1 MASQYVSV
9 LDAILH
15 HNANS
20 IYPSPHP
27 DAYYSQAT
35 FDQLRTIDDI
45 PILST
50 VKVPAGKYT
59 CARANNLRRARAN
72 RQSSKD
78 DNDSTGPPT
87 PALRADTTRQH
98 SPSFSYSGE
107 VHLTPP
113 PALSLSNRQLAPLQ
127 YLENITPRGRNPVDD
142 EQLRALRH
150 GISAL

>member
-9 LDAILH
+9 LDATQH
-15 HNANS
+15 HKANS
-20 IYPSPHP
+20 IYPSPHS

-50 VKVPAGKYT
+50 VKVPVGKYT

-72 RQSSKD
+72 RHSSTD
-78 DNDSTGPPT
+78 DTDSTGPPT
-87 PALRADTTRQH
+87 PALRADTTRQR
-98 SPSFSYSGE
+98 SPPSSYSGE

-113 PALSLSNRQLAPLQ
+113 PALSLNNRQLAPLQ
-127 YLENITPRGRNPVDD
+127 YLENITPRVRNPVDD